1 MALELKGEVKVGP
14 SGGLKKD
21 AINAA
26 EEIARQAKEEAQ
38 AIAVVQNEAPKGS
51 LLYKAKGYPAFNCST
66 AKRKRV
72 KFASG
77 MFILEK
83 EDADFEDIKATLD
96 YHVGTG
102 DLTVEVL

>member
-38 AIAVVQNEAPKGS
+38 TIAVVQNGS
-51 LLYKAKGYPAFNCST
+51 
-66 AKRKRV
+66 
-72 KFASG
+72 
-77 MFILEK
+77 
-83 EDADFEDIKATLD
+83 
-96 YHVGTG
+96 
-102 DLTVEVL
+102 